1 MEHCINVGEST
12 NLLTYASMLYL
23 TLKRTRALFCTE
35 TMAWNARQ
43 MDMVEDETLYQN
55 VILTLPNLFKEN
67 FESLTSF
74 ISYAPISCLKSTQV
88 ESKEYGSNGFYRFW
102 VSQDI
107 CFLFFSSKVK
117 YV

>member
-1 MEHCINVGEST
+1 MDPKVEHCINVGEST

-55 VILTLPNLFKEN
+55 VILRQNVHNPLV
-67 FESLTSF
+67 SLIVLQCVVSH
-74 ISYAPISCLKSTQV
+74 Q
-88 ESKEYGSNGFYRFW
+88 SKCE
-102 VSQDI
+102 V
-107 CFLFFSSKVK
+107 
-117 YV
+117 